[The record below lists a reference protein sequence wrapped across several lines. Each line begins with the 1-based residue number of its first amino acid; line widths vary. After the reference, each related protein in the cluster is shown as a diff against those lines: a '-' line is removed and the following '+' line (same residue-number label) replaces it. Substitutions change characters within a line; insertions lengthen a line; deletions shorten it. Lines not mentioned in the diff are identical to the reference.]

1 MGAALEAPKRPLV
14 AILGGAKVA
23 DKIGVIK
30 NLLQKADTILIGG
43 GMSYTFLAAQ
53 GRPIGTSLLDADHVD
68 YARQML
74 DQASQMGVNLLLP
87 LDNLAAKEFSP
98 DAAPVLVDAQNFPE
112 DLMGMDIGPKT
123 IQLFTDAIRG
133 AGTVIWNGPMGVFE
147 FPAFAQGTRA
157 VAAAMAQQADA
168 VTIVGGGLRLRGGTD
183 GSGPSALPHLHR
195 RRRFPGIPGRPR
207 PPRHRLP
214 GRQGTGRRERGFMN
228 RKYRKTIIAGNWKM
242 HKTAT
247 ETKRFAERL
256 KGALPRSKRCS
267 IVLCVPYVDIPAA
280 VKLLKDSRVA
290 VGAQNLH
297 WEASGPFTGEI
308 SAAMLADL
316 DVKYVIIGHSER
328 RAHFGESD
336 LIINKKIHAALAAG
350 LRPILCVGEDLA
362 QRAAG
367 CHPGVHHLPAEGRPG
382 RGQP

>member
-1 MGAALEAPKRPLV
+1 
-14 AILGGAKVA
+14 
-23 DKIGVIK
+23 
-30 NLLQKADTILIGG
+30 
-43 GMSYTFLAAQ
+43 
-53 GRPIGTSLLDADHVD
+53 
-68 YARQML
+68 
-74 DQASQMGVNLLLP
+74 
-87 LDNLAAKEFSP
+87 
-98 DAAPVLVDAQNFPE
+98 
-112 DLMGMDIGPKT
+112 
-123 IQLFTDAIRG
+123 
-133 AGTVIWNGPMGVFE
+133 
-147 FPAFAQGTRA
+147 
-157 VAAAMAQQADA
+157 
-168 VTIVGGGLRLRGGTD
+168 
-183 GSGPSALPHLHR
+183 
-195 RRRFPGIPGRPR
+195 
-207 PPRHRLP
+207 
-214 GRQGTGRRERGFMN
+214 MN

-350 LRPILCVGEDLA
+350 LAAHSLRRGRPGA
-362 QRAAG
+362 AAAG

-382 RGQP
+382 RCQP